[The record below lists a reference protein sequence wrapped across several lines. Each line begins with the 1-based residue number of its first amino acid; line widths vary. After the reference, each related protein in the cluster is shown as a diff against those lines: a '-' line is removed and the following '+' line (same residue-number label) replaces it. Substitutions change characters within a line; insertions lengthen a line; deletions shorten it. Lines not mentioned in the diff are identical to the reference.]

1 MLDAAQARVV
11 AYIDPDGNILSADT
25 AESLYGDAVR
35 AGIET
40 DKIRE
45 PGGWSFSVVDALDAI
60 GLRPLSRFDVDEIN
74 SARGLDDDDV
84 TEDTDTYA
92 LVDDTT
98 GEVI

>member
-1 MLDAAQARVV
+1 MLDAAQAKVV
-11 AYIDPDGNILSADT
+11 AYTDPDGNILSADT
-25 AESLYGDAVR
+25 AETLYGDAVR

-74 SARGLDDDDV
+74 SEREYDGGGPL
-84 TEDTDTYA
+84 T
-92 LVDDTT
+92 DDTT

>member
-1 MLDAAQARVV
+1 MLDAASARVV
-11 AYIDPDGNILSADT
+11 AYTKDGEILSAEV
-25 AESLYGDAVR
+25 AEKLYGDEIRDA
-35 AGIET
+35 IET

-60 GLRPLSRFDVDEIN
+60 GLTPLSRYEVHEIN
-74 SARGLDDDDV
+74 AEREYDG
-84 TEDTDTYA
+84 TGP

>member
-11 AYIDPDGNILSADT
+11 AYVTEDGDILSAQT
-25 AESLYGDAVR
+25 AEAQYGDEIR
-35 AGIET
+35 QRIET

-60 GLRPLSRFDVDEIN
+60 GLRPLMRIEVQEMN
-74 SARGLDDDDV
+74 SERALDGIGPMTDDK
-84 TEDTDTYA
+84 
-92 LVDDTT
+92 T